1 MTLVVWSGL
10 GGRGGTPGNSWGG
23 GGVCRP
29 VLKIPTL
36 FRNNLLLIRLFCF
49 LSCIF
54 GIQTIHAFIHS
65 RSSGSFLG
73 NHTRFQ
79 TKMDKVCTCFQTK
92 TAQKTPPFGAAHTY
106 MAYLREYP
114 SPPGVRVLKGESWSR
129 TPTSFV
135 VAIPKNVFFP
145 SLTSVPKF
153 WRIPLRPVADKS
165 RIPLTFLESRDVFRS
180 NPAFTW
186 IASDRV
192 FKGIGT
198 LISIIDHDALG
209 LWLWLLTPS
218 PLKKSV

>member
-1 MTLVVWSGL
+1 
-10 GGRGGTPGNSWGG
+10 
-23 GGVCRP
+23 
-29 VLKIPTL
+29 
-36 FRNNLLLIRLFCF
+36 
-49 LSCIF
+49 
-54 GIQTIHAFIHS
+54 
-65 RSSGSFLG
+65 
-73 NHTRFQ
+73 
-79 TKMDKVCTCFQTK
+79 MDKVYSCFQTK
-92 TAQKTPPFGAAHTY
+92 TAQKPLPCGAAHTY

-114 SPPGVRVLKGESWSR
+114 SPPGVRVWKGESWSR

-135 VAIPKNVFFP
+135 VAIPKKVFFP

-153 WRIPLRPVADKS
+153 WRIPLSPVADKS

-180 NPAFTW
+180 NPASRKDSSRPSLVFTW

-198 LISIIDHDALG
+198 LFSIIDHDALG